1 MRRLRVSLMGR
12 LAVTMATITIAAVAL
27 SMTLVYHSLDGRLN
41 RLGAAHV
48 ESSAQRIAAI
58 AAARHRADGW
68 SKGSLAELV
77 ERSRVAG
84 FDITLT
90 DLAGR

>member
-1 MRRLRVSLMGR
+1 MSRPHLSLMGR

-48 ESSAQRIAAI
+48 ESSAARVAAI
-58 AAARHRADGW
+58 AAARYHDGW
-68 SKGSLAELV
+68 S
-77 ERSRVAG
+77 SR
-84 FDITLT
+84 
-90 DLAGR
+90 

>member
-1 MRRLRVSLMGR
+1 MSRLRLSLMGR

-48 ESSAQRIAAI
+48 ESSAARVAAI
-58 AAARHRADGW
+58 AASHYNRGW
-68 SKGSLAELV
+68 SPSSSSAPT
-77 ERSRVAG
+77 RPASTSPSPISRA
-84 FDITLT
+84 
-90 DLAGR
+90 AR